1 MPKTFWILTPGSCIP
16 TISNLRIS
24 IFIRQVTVVKKLK
37 DPSTA
42 LFPVPAVLVTVASE
56 DGRGNIIT
64 LAWVGTVNS
73 EPPMLSIS
81 VRPSRHSHRLLEGAG
96 EFVVNLPGAGMVRE
110 VDLCGMVSG
119 KDEDK
124 FALCGFGRQPAARVK
139 APLID
144 RCPVNIECAVRNKLS
159 LGSHDLYL
167 GEVLAVHVDEA
178 VLEGGRID
186 LKKVNPLA
194 YAAGE
199 YWSLGEKLSMM
210 GFSVRK

>member
-1 MPKTFWILTPGSCIP
+1 M
-16 TISNLRIS
+16 
-24 IFIRQVTVVKKLK
+24 KKVK

-42 LFPVPAVLVTVASE
+42 LFPVPAVLVTVAG
-56 DGRGNIIT
+56 DNGKDNIIT

-73 EPPMLSIS
+73 DPPMLSIG
-81 VRPSRHSHRLLEGAG
+81 VRPSRHSHRLLEETG

-124 FALCGFGRQPAARVK
+124 FALCGFGRQPASRVR

-144 RCPVNIECAVRNKLS
+144 RCPVNIECVVRNKLS
-159 LGSHDLYL
+159 LGSHDLYI
-167 GEVLAVHVDEA
+167 GEVLAVHVDES

-186 LKKVNPLA
+186 LKKMQPLA

-199 YWSLGEKLSMM
+199 YWSLGEKLFMM
-210 GFSVRK
+210 GFSVKK